1 VEQRLFGKLAP
12 GKSAFAKLAAGL
24 LAALLVLAA
33 LPAAAA
39 SQSSTRSIEA
49 MRERINAGTVGIVSG
64 GLNGTYIR
72 IAAELAAVLDDG
84 DTLRVLPLVGK
95 GSVQNIADILFLKG
109 IDIGIVQSD
118 VLAYIR
124 RERLYPGADKSIQY
138 IAKLYNEEVHILAAR
153 DIARVEDLA
162 GKKVNFDVA
171 NSGTAM
177 TASLIFERLKTAVE
191 PVHDDQALALD
202 KLRRGEISALAYV
215 AGKPAALFRDIKPEE
230 GLHLLALPLDPALLE
245 TYLPAEFSHADYPAL
260 VPEGTIVDTLAVGAV
275 MAVYNWAPGSDRY
288 RKVARFVDAF
298 FDKFPALLE
307 PSRHPKWKEVNL
319 AAQVPDWTRFAPADA
334 WLRRSIAATGGSGS
348 LQRDF
353 TAFLDQSGRTGVST
367 PGDRDALF
375 QDFLRW
381 QQSRT
386 RAKQ

>member
-1 VEQRLFGKLAP
+1 MPAASGRIPRSRRSGTARRPLSATPRRRRACNSSLPFPASEGKRSRLPGIRRKTASGVRIVEQRLAWKLAFGKLAF
-12 GKSAFAKLAAGL
+12 GKLAAGV

-39 SQSSTRSIEA
+39 SQSPTRSIEA

-171 NSGTAM
+171 N
-177 TASLIFERLKTAVE
+177 
-191 PVHDDQALALD
+191 
-202 KLRRGEISALAYV
+202 
-215 AGKPAALFRDIKPEE
+215 
-230 GLHLLALPLDPALLE
+230 
-245 TYLPAEFSHADYPAL
+245 
-260 VPEGTIVDTLAVGAV
+260 
-275 MAVYNWAPGSDRY
+275 
-288 RKVARFVDAF
+288 
-298 FDKFPALLE
+298 
-307 PSRHPKWKEVNL
+307 
-319 AAQVPDWTRFAPADA
+319 
-334 WLRRSIAATGGSGS
+334 
-348 LQRDF
+348 
-353 TAFLDQSGRTGVST
+353 
-367 PGDRDALF
+367 
-375 QDFLRW
+375 
-381 QQSRT
+381 
-386 RAKQ
+386 

>member
-1 VEQRLFGKLAP
+1 MPAASGPIPRSRRSGTARRPLSATPRRRRACNSSLPFPASEGKRSRLPGIRRKTASGVRIVEQRLSWKLAAWKLAFGKLAF
-12 GKSAFAKLAAGL
+12 GKLAAGV
-24 LAALLVLAA
+24 LAALLLLAA

-39 SQSSTRSIEA
+39 SQSPTRSIEA

-177 TASLIFERLKTAVE
+177 TASLIFERLKTTVE
-191 PVHDDQALALD
+191 PVHDD
-202 KLRRGEISALAYV
+202 
-215 AGKPAALFRDIKPEE
+215 
-230 GLHLLALPLDPALLE
+230 
-245 TYLPAEFSHADYPAL
+245 
-260 VPEGTIVDTLAVGAV
+260 
-275 MAVYNWAPGSDRY
+275 
-288 RKVARFVDAF
+288 
-298 FDKFPALLE
+298 
-307 PSRHPKWKEVNL
+307 
-319 AAQVPDWTRFAPADA
+319 
-334 WLRRSIAATGGSGS
+334 
-348 LQRDF
+348 
-353 TAFLDQSGRTGVST
+353 
-367 PGDRDALF
+367 
-375 QDFLRW
+375 
-381 QQSRT
+381 
-386 RAKQ
+386 

>member
-1 VEQRLFGKLAP
+1 MERLFRKLAS
-12 GKSAFAKLAAGL
+12 GAVVVL
-24 LAALLVLAA
+24 LLVTVRPAD
-33 LPAAAA
+33 AAA
-39 SQSSTRSIEA
+39 QSTTRTIEG
-49 MRERINAGTVGIVSG
+49 MRARINAGTVGIVSG

-109 IDIGIVQSD
+109 IDVGIVQSD
-118 VLAYIR
+118 VLAYIK

-138 IAKLYNEEVHILAAR
+138 IAKLYNEEFHILAGK
-153 DIARVEDLA
+153 DIARIEDLA
-162 GKKVNFDVA
+162 GKKVNFDVV

-177 TASLIFERLKTAVE
+177 TASLVFERLKTAVE

-202 KLRRGEISALAYV
+202 KLRRGEIAALAYV

-230 GLHLLALPLDPALLE
+230 GLHFLALPLDPALLE
-245 TYLPAEFSHADYPAL
+245 TYLPSQFSHADYPAL
-260 VPEGTIVDTLAVGAV
+260 VPEGAVVDTLAVGAV

-319 AAQVPDWTRFAPADA
+319 AAQVPDWTRFAPAEN
-334 WLRRSIAATGGSGS
+334 WLRRSVAATGGSS
-348 LQRDF
+348 PLQRDF
-353 TAFLDQSGRTGVST
+353 MAFLDQSGRAGFSSSS
-367 PGDRDALF
+367 GDREALF
-375 QDFLRW
+375 QEFLRW
-381 QQSRT
+381 QRSRT
-386 RAKQ
+386 RPKQ

>member
-230 GLHLLALPLDPALLE
+230 
-245 TYLPAEFSHADYPAL
+245 FSHADYPAL

-319 AAQVPDWTRFAPADA
+319 AAQVPDWTRFAPAEA

-367 PGDRDALF
+367 PGDREALF
-375 QDFLRW
+375 QEFLRW

>member
-1 VEQRLFGKLAP
+1 MGRLFW
-12 GKSAFAKLAAGL
+12 KLAAGAVVVFL
-24 LAALLVLAA
+24 FAAARPA
-33 LPAAAA
+33 HPAA
-39 SQSSTRSIEA
+39 QSTTRSIEA

-64 GLNGTYIR
+64 GINGTYIR

-138 IAKLYNEEVHILAAR
+138 IAKLYNEELHILAGK
-153 DIARVEDLA
+153 DIARIEDLA

-177 TASLIFERLKTAVE
+177 TASLVFERLKTAVE

-202 KLRRGEISALAYV
+202 KLRRGEIAALAYV

-230 GLHLLALPLDPALLE
+230 GLHFLALPLDPALLD
-245 TYLPAEFSHADYPAL
+245 TYLPAQFSHSDYPAL
-260 VPEGTIVDTLAVGAV
+260 IPEGNVVDTLAVGAV

-319 AAQVPDWTRFAPADA
+319 AAQVPDWTRFAPAEN
-334 WLRRSIAATGGSGS
+334 WLKRSVAATNGSTP

-353 TAFLDQSGRTGVST
+353 MAFLDQSGRVGFNGSSA
-367 PGDRDALF
+367 DREALF
-375 QDFLRW
+375 QEFLRW
-381 QQSRT
+381 QQN
-386 RAKQ
+386 RARPKQ

>member
-1 VEQRLFGKLAP
+1 MEQRLSWKLAFGKLAF
-12 GKSAFAKLAAGL
+12 GKLAFGKLAAGV

-39 SQSSTRSIEA
+39 SQSPTRSIEA

-191 PVHDDQALALD
+191 PVHDDQALASTSCGAA
-202 KLRRGEISALAYV
+202 KSRRWPMSPASRPRSSATSSRRRGCISS
-215 AGKPAALFRDIKPEE
+215 PCRSTPR
-230 GLHLLALPLDPALLE
+230 
-245 TYLPAEFSHADYPAL
+245 S
-260 VPEGTIVDTLAVGAV
+260 
-275 MAVYNWAPGSDRY
+275 
-288 RKVARFVDAF
+288 
-298 FDKFPALLE
+298 
-307 PSRHPKWKEVNL
+307 SRR
-319 AAQVPDWTRFAPADA
+319 TC
-334 WLRRSIAATGGSGS
+334 RRSSRMPITPRWCPKAPSSIRWRSAPSWRSTTGRRAATA
-348 LQRDF
+348 
-353 TAFLDQSGRTGVST
+353 TAR
-367 PGDRDALF
+367 
-375 QDFLRW
+375 
-381 QQSRT
+381 
-386 RAKQ
+386 

>member
-1 VEQRLFGKLAP
+1 MPAASGPIPRSRRSGTARRPLSATPRRRRACNSSLPFPASEGKRSRLPGIRRKTASGVRIVEQRLSWKLAAWKLAFGKLAF
-12 GKSAFAKLAAGL
+12 GKLAFGKLAAGV

-39 SQSSTRSIEA
+39 SQSPTRSIEA

-118 VLAYIR
+118 VLAYIK

-138 IAKLYNEEVHILAAR
+138 IAKLYNEEFHILAGK

-177 TASLIFERLKTAVE
+177 TASLIFERLKTTVE
-191 PVHDDQALALD
+191 PVHDD
-202 KLRRGEISALAYV
+202 
-215 AGKPAALFRDIKPEE
+215 
-230 GLHLLALPLDPALLE
+230 
-245 TYLPAEFSHADYPAL
+245 
-260 VPEGTIVDTLAVGAV
+260 
-275 MAVYNWAPGSDRY
+275 
-288 RKVARFVDAF
+288 
-298 FDKFPALLE
+298 
-307 PSRHPKWKEVNL
+307 
-319 AAQVPDWTRFAPADA
+319 
-334 WLRRSIAATGGSGS
+334 
-348 LQRDF
+348 
-353 TAFLDQSGRTGVST
+353 
-367 PGDRDALF
+367 
-375 QDFLRW
+375 
-381 QQSRT
+381 
-386 RAKQ
+386 